1 MGSSTVMDTKVTIF
15 TAVYNGL
22 PHLPEA
28 INSTLAQTYSDFI
41 YLIIDD
47 ASTDDSL
54 ECILSYQDSRIKL
67 VKNKTNLGTIGTIN
81 KALSLIDTPY
91 AVRLDQ
97 DDVSLPS
104 RVEDQ
109 LEYLETHP
117 GISVVCS
124 WEHTINSQGK
134 RVRDWKRTIHDY
146 GDFLGPV
153 LLGLCPIW
161 HPSLAFRTAAMNA
174 IGGFKPDY
182 ARAEDFEVT
191 TRFAIKR
198 YGAAIVQNFHLL
210 QREHERR
217 QSIEFESEQVTVA
230 RRIHREALETFL
242 DERAADTLGTFL
254 RLEVDL
260 VGISL
265 TKKYLTLI
273 HGHLNELIVKVTQ
286 LQHLSDNE
294 LASLSRVIYRRV
306 GLGVRYAPIL
316 IRVPNVCFKLCFY
329 ILSPLHATVIKGVMS
344 RVYHKC
350 MNLKYIIKPQ

>member
-1 MGSSTVMDTKVTIF
+1 MNTKVTIF

-22 PHLPEA
+22 PHLSEA

-134 RVRDWKRTIHDY
+134 P
-146 GDFLGPV
+146 G
-153 LLGLCPIW
+153 
-161 HPSLAFRTAAMNA
+161 
-174 IGGFKPDY
+174 
-182 ARAEDFEVT
+182 
-191 TRFAIKR
+191 
-198 YGAAIVQNFHLL
+198 
-210 QREHERR
+210 
-217 QSIEFESEQVTVA
+217 
-230 RRIHREALETFL
+230 
-242 DERAADTLGTFL
+242 
-254 RLEVDL
+254 
-260 VGISL
+260 
-265 TKKYLTLI
+265 
-273 HGHLNELIVKVTQ
+273 
-286 LQHLSDNE
+286 
-294 LASLSRVIYRRV
+294 
-306 GLGVRYAPIL
+306 
-316 IRVPNVCFKLCFY
+316 
-329 ILSPLHATVIKGVMS
+329 
-344 RVYHKC
+344 
-350 MNLKYIIKPQ
+350 